1 VGAPLLRS
9 DPSAVPQAG
18 EGANVRCA
26 RPRRFDDA
34 GENFLMAA
42 ANRTLMVMAGGT
54 GGHVY
59 PALAVADALRA
70 RGWDVFWL
78 GTRAGL
84 EARVVPAAGIDMV
97 WVAMGGVRGK
107 GLVTKLLLPAMLL
120 VAFWQSLAA
129 ILGRRPD
136 VVLGMGGYT
145 AFPGGMM
152 ASLLRR
158 PLVIHEQNSVGGL
171 TNRVLACLADRVLT
185 AFPGVFTHAQDK
197 PLPCRRVAAE
207 WVGNPVREGIAALAA
222 AAPTAHG
229 GPLRLLVVGGSLGA
243 SALNELVP
251 RALALLPADKRPQV
265 VHQSGRQ
272 HLDILRANYAAA
284 GVAADVRD
292 YIEDMAAEYR
302 ACDVAICRAGAM
314 TVAELACAGVP
325 AVLVPFPF
333 AVDDHQTGNAAFLA
347 DAGAAW
353 LMQQRDLTPEKLAT
367 LIGGLDRATLATMS
381 DKARALARPDATAR
395 VADVCEELAGK
406 GSGIGSQGSGSTA

>member
-1 VGAPLLRS
+1 
-9 DPSAVPQAG
+9 
-18 EGANVRCA
+18 
-26 RPRRFDDA
+26 
-34 GENFLMAA
+34 MAA
-42 ANRTLMVMAGGT
+42 VNRTLMVMAGGT

-97 WVAMGGVRGK
+97 WVSMGGVRGK
-107 GLVTKLLLPAMLL
+107 GLLKKVLLPAMLL
-120 VAFWQSLAA
+120 VAFWQSLRA
-129 ILGRRPD
+129 ILQRRPD

-152 ASLLRR
+152 ASLLNR

-171 TNRVLACLADRVLT
+171 TNRVLACLAERVLT
-185 AFPGVFTHAQDK
+185 AFPKVFTHAHDK
-197 PLPCRRVAAE
+197 PIPCRHVATE
-207 WVGNPVREGIAALAA
+207 WVGNPVRTDIAAVPAGDRAA
-222 AAPTAHG
+222 RT

-243 SALNELVP
+243 TALNNLVP
-251 RALALLPADKRPQV
+251 QALALLPADKRPQV

-272 HLDILRANYAAA
+272 HLDALRANYAAA
-284 GVAADVRD
+284 GVEAEVRD

-302 ACDVAICRAGAM
+302 ACDFAICRAGAM

-333 AVDDHQTGNAAFLA
+333 AVDDHQTGNAEFLS

-353 LMQQRDLTPEKLAT
+353 LMQQKDLNADKVAV
-367 LIGGLDRATLATMS
+367 LIAGLDRVTLSAMS
-381 DKARALARPDATAR
+381 DKALKLAKPDATRA
-395 VADVCEELAGK
+395 VADICEALAK
-406 GSGIGSQGSGSTA
+406 

>member
-1 VGAPLLRS
+1 
-9 DPSAVPQAG
+9 
-18 EGANVRCA
+18 
-26 RPRRFDDA
+26 
-34 GENFLMAA
+34 MT

-107 GLVTKLLLPAMLL
+107 GLVKKLLLPAMLL
-120 VAFWQSLAA
+120 VAFWQSLVA
-129 ILGRRPD
+129 ILRYRPD

-152 ASLLRR
+152 ASLLHR

-171 TNRVLACLADRVLT
+171 TNRILACLADRVLT
-185 AFPGVFTHAQDK
+185 AFPKAFTHEHDR
-197 PLPCRRVAAE
+197 PIPCRRVATE
-207 WVGNPVREGIAALAA
+207 WVGNPVRTDIATAA
-222 AAPTAHG
+222 RTVG
-229 GPLRLLVVGGSLGA
+229 TGCLRLLVVGGSLGA
-243 SALNELVP
+243 SALNDLVP
-251 RALALLPADKRPQV
+251 RALALLPAERRPRV
-265 VHQSGRQ
+265 VHQSGRR
-272 HLDILRANYAAA
+272 HADVLRANYAAA

-302 ACDVAICRAGAM
+302 ACDFAICRAGAM

-333 AVDDHQTGNAAFLA
+333 AVDDHQTGNAEFLA
-347 DAGAAW
+347 EAGAGW
-353 LMQQRDLTPEKLAT
+353 LMQQRELTPEKLAA
-367 LIGGLDRATLATMS
+367 LIGGLDRPTLAAMS
-381 DKARALARPDATAR
+381 GRARALAKPDATAR
-395 VADVCEELAGK
+395 VADVCEELVRGA
-406 GSGIGSQGSGSTA
+406 A

>member
-1 VGAPLLRS
+1 
-9 DPSAVPQAG
+9 
-18 EGANVRCA
+18 
-26 RPRRFDDA
+26 
-34 GENFLMAA
+34 MAA

-59 PALAVADALRA
+59 PALAVADALRT

-78 GTRAGL
+78 GTKAGL

-97 WVAMGGVRGK
+97 WVSMGGVRGK
-107 GLVTKLLLPAMLL
+107 GWLKKLLLPATLL
-120 VAFWQSLAA
+120 LAFWQSLRA
-129 ILGRRPD
+129 IVQRRPD

-152 ASLLRR
+152 ASLLGK

-171 TNRVLACLADRVLT
+171 TNRVLACLAERVLT
-185 AFPGVFTHAQDK
+185 AFPRVFTHAHDK
-197 PLPCRRVAAE
+197 PIPCRRVATE
-207 WVGNPVREGIAALAA
+207 WVGNPVRTDIAAAGKPGHTGA
-222 AAPTAHG
+222 
-229 GPLRLLVVGGSLGA
+229 LRLLVVGGSLGA
-243 SALNELVP
+243 QALNDLVP
-251 RALALLPADKRPQV
+251 KALALLPADKRPAV

-292 YIEDMAAEYR
+292 YIEDMAAAYR
-302 ACDVAICRAGAM
+302 ACDFAICRAGAM

-333 AVDDHQTGNAAFLA
+333 AVDDHQTGNAEFLG

-353 LMQQRDLTPEKLAT
+353 LIQQKELTAEKLAA
-367 LIGGLDRATLATMS
+367 LIAGLDRATLAAMS
-381 DKARALARPDATAR
+381 GKARALAKPDATAR
-395 VADVCEELAGK
+395 VADICEEIAR
-406 GSGIGSQGSGSTA
+406 SEA

>member
-1 VGAPLLRS
+1 M
-9 DPSAVPQAG
+9 AG
-18 EGANVRCA
+18 
-26 RPRRFDDA
+26 
-34 GENFLMAA
+34 

-70 RGWDVFWL
+70 RGWSVFWL

-107 GLVTKLLLPAMLL
+107 GWLRKLLMPAMLL
-120 VAFWQSLAA
+120 VAFGQSLAA
-129 ILGRRPD
+129 ILKRRPD

-152 ASLLRR
+152 ASLLNR
-158 PLVIHEQNSVGGL
+158 PLVIHEQNSVAGL

-185 AFPGVFTHAQDK
+185 AFPQAFTHAHDK
-197 PLPCRRVAAE
+197 PIPCRRVAAD
-207 WVGNPVREGIAALAA
+207 WVGNPVRGDIAALAA
-222 AAPTAHG
+222 ADRATRS

-243 SALNELVP
+243 SALNTLVP
-251 RALALLPADKRPQV
+251 QALALLPAERRPAV

-272 HLDILRANYAAA
+272 HVDALRANYAAA
-284 GVAADVRD
+284 GVEADVRD

-302 ACDVAICRAGAM
+302 ACDFAICRAGAM
-314 TVAELACAGVP
+314 TIAELACAGVP

-333 AVDDHQTGNAAFLA
+333 AVDDHQTSNAEFLSR
-347 DAGAAW
+347 AGAAW
-353 LMQQRDLTPEKLAT
+353 LMPQKDLTAEKLAA
-367 LIGGLDRATLATMS
+367 LIGGLDRATLAAMS
-381 DKARALARPDATAR
+381 GQARALAKPDATAQ
-395 VADVCEELAGK
+395 VADVCEKLSKERG
-406 GSGIGSQGSGSTA
+406 

>member
-1 VGAPLLRS
+1 MATVMAVRPASPLPNPPPL
-9 DPSAVPQAG
+9 AG
-18 EGANVRCA
+18 EGANAGVVRPN
-26 RPRRFDDA
+26 RLD
-34 GENFLMAA
+34 
-42 ANRTLMVMAGGT
+42 RTLMVMAGGT

-84 EARVVPAAGIDMV
+84 EARVVPAAGIDV
-97 WVAMGGVRGK
+97 EWVAMGGVRGK
-107 GLVTKLLLPAMLL
+107 GLLKKLLLPAMLL
-120 VAFWQSLAA
+120 VAFWQSLSA
-129 ILGRRPD
+129 ILRRRPD

-152 ASLLRR
+152 ASLLNR
-158 PLVIHEQNSVGGL
+158 PLVIHEQNAVGGL

-185 AFPGVFTHAQDK
+185 AFPQAFTGLRDK
-197 PLPCRRVAAE
+197 PIPCRRVAAE
-207 WVGNPVREGIAALAA
+207 WVGNPVREAIAVAPADDRAA
-222 AAPTAHG
+222 RT

-243 SALNELVP
+243 SALNDLVP
-251 RALALLPADKRPQV
+251 KALALLPADRRPAV

-272 HLDILRANYAAA
+272 HAETLRTNYARA

-302 ACDVAICRAGAM
+302 ACDFAICRAGAM

-325 AVLVPFPF
+325 AVLVPFPY

-347 DAGAAW
+347 DAGAGW
-353 LMQQRDLTPEKLAT
+353 LMQQTDLTAEKLAAR
-367 LIGGLDRATLATMS
+367 IGALDRATLAAMS
-381 DKARALARPDATAR
+381 DKARALAKPDAAAR
-395 VADVCEELAGK
+395 VADVCETLAG
-406 GSGIGSQGSGSTA
+406 GAA

>member
-1 VGAPLLRS
+1 
-9 DPSAVPQAG
+9 
-18 EGANVRCA
+18 
-26 RPRRFDDA
+26 
-34 GENFLMAA
+34 MAA

-78 GTRAGL
+78 GTKNGL

-97 WVAMGGVRGK
+97 WVSMGGVRGK
-107 GLVTKLLLPAMLL
+107 GWLKKLLLPATLL
-120 VAFWQSLAA
+120 VAFWQSLRA
-129 ILGRRPD
+129 IVQRRPD

-152 ASLLRR
+152 ASLLSK

-171 TNRVLACLADRVLT
+171 TNRVLACLAERVLT
-185 AFPGVFTHAQDK
+185 AFPKVFTHAHDK
-197 PLPCRRVAAE
+197 PIPCRRVTTE
-207 WVGNPVREGIAALAA
+207 WVGNPVRTDI
-222 AAPTAHG
+222 TAG
-229 GPLRLLVVGGSLGA
+229 TDTARSGALRLLVVGGSLGA
-243 SALNELVP
+243 QALNDLVP
-251 RALALLPADKRPQV
+251 KALALLPADQRPAV

-284 GVAADVRD
+284 GVEADVRD

-302 ACDVAICRAGAM
+302 ACDFAICRAGAM

-333 AVDDHQTGNAAFLA
+333 AVDDHQTGNAEFLSE
-347 DAGAAW
+347 AGAAW
-353 LMQQRDLTPEKLAT
+353 LMQQKDLTAEKLAA
-367 LIGGLDRATLATMS
+367 LIAGLDRGQLAAMAG
-381 DKARALARPDATAR
+381 KARALAKPDATAR
-395 VADVCEELAGK
+395 VADICEALAGK
-406 GSGIGSQGSGSTA
+406 AGNQ